1 MDEVGHLLLEEII
14 WPMTA
19 VATGRC
25 IIDALTS
32 DDTICFVYSLEVFF
46 FFFWPD
52 IKHHPLAGSVS
63 CVLCLTFSNLDV

>member
-46 FFFWPD
+46 FFF
-52 IKHHPLAGSVS
+52 G
-63 CVLCLTFSNLDV
+63 LT